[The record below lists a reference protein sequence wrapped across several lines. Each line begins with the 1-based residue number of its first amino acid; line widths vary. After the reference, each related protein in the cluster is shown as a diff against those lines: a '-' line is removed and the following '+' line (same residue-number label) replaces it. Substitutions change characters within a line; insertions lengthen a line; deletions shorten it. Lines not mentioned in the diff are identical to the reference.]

1 MNPNQFA
8 FDMYQQVRSGY
19 KNLVVSPYSVW
30 QALAMTYV
38 GARGNTEAQLAR
50 VCHFDL
56 PQDELHAAV
65 EALALKIARWGV
77 LVDKPPE
84 PPMEKPP
91 IGIYDASS
99 IRHIEYERHPIQLT
113 IANSLWAQSGLP
125 FEPDFLQSLARYY
138 ASECFEADFRKGALE
153 KISDDINAWVAQKT
167 HQKIKSI
174 ITPNNLSLQMV
185 MVLINAIY
193 FRGQWEYPFFP
204 NKRYVNHAPFHL
216 LDGTVISV
224 PTMVNVARLHYYIG
238 PQYVAVDMPYHA
250 PEGESA
256 SMLLIMPPEEQFEAF
271 ESRFDSRL
279 WSSIQNE
286 IHNRRDLI
294 DLALPSFGCE
304 NMMSLRETLQA
315 MGVIDAFDPYAAD
328 FTGIANLPED
338 NSLPNK
344 LFFSEVLHKTYI
356 NVDEQGTEAAG
367 VAAVLMGAGG
377 AMIREKIELRF
388 DRPFLYAIY
397 DKPTGTILFMGR
409 VMNPAE

>member
-8 FDMYQQVRSGY
+8 FDLYQQVRSAH

-30 QALAMTYV
+30 QALAMTYI

-50 VCHFDL
+50 VCHFDR
-56 PQDELHAAV
+56 PQDDLHAAIH
-65 EALALKIARWGV
+65 ALASKIARCGE
-77 LVDKPPE
+77 LVDKPPA
-84 PPMEKPP
+84 PPIEKPHS
-91 IGIYDASS
+91 GVYDASS
-99 IRHIEYERHPIQLT
+99 IRHIENERHPIQLT

-125 FEPDFLQSLARYY
+125 FEPDFLQRLARYY
-138 ASECFEADFRKGALE
+138 ASECFEADFVNGSLD
-153 KISDDINAWVAQKT
+153 KIAAEINEWVAEKT
-167 HQKIKSI
+167 QQKIKTI
-174 ITPNNLSLQMV
+174 ITPNNLFPQML

-204 NKRYVNHAPFHL
+204 NQRYVNYAPFHL

-224 PTMVNVARLHYYIG
+224 PTMLNVAPFHYHVG
-238 PQYVAVDMPYHA
+238 PEYVAVDMPYHA

-256 SMLLIMPPEEQFEAF
+256 AMLLIMPPDGQFEAF
-271 ESRFDSRL
+271 ESRFDGRV
-279 WSSIQNE
+279 WSGIQNE
-286 IHNRRDLI
+286 IQTGRDLL
-294 DLALPSFGCE
+294 DLDVPSFGCE
-304 NMMSLRETLQA
+304 IMMNLREMLQA
-315 MGVIDAFDPYAAD
+315 MGVTFAFDPYAAD
-328 FTGIANLPED
+328 FTGIANLPEG

-367 VAAVLMGAGG
+367 AAAVLMGAGG
-377 AMIREKIELRF
+377 AMIREKIEIRF